1 MASGYKGA
9 EKYRG
14 AEMSTNMT
22 KQKCEDLPD
31 KTKKIPDFIAAA
43 PQDENTV
50 NLLSYPAEPGIF

>member
-1 MASGYKGA
+1 
-9 EKYRG
+9 
-14 AEMSTNMT
+14 MSTNMT